1 MKVLG
6 FNFFNRPARTVAKE
20 LLGKIFVRN
29 FRGKIF
35 TGRVVETEAYLGSED
50 PASHAG
56 NGLTKRNS
64 VMFGKPGVAYIYLC
78 YGFHFM
84 MNVVTDKEGLAGAVL
99 LRGVE
104 PLSGLKG
111 KVPNGPGKLAKAFK
125 LGKKEN
131 RLSLVPKNGIYFAED
146 GYKDFKI
153 VITGRIGIKEGQN
166 MPLRYYIEGNKY
178 VSKTGRRK

>member
-6 FNFFNRPARTVAKE
+6 EKFFNRPTRTVAKE
-20 LLGKIFVRN
+20 LLGKVFVRN
-29 FRGKIF
+29 FYGKTF
-35 TGRVVETEAYLGSED
+35 MGRVVETEAYLGTKD
-50 PASHAG
+50 PASHAYKG
-56 NGLTKRNS
+56 QTKRNS
-64 VMFGKPGVAYIYLC
+64 VMFGKPGVAYVYLC

-84 MNVVTDKEGLAGAVL
+84 MNVVTEKDGVAGAVL

-111 KVPNGPGKLAKAFK
+111 KVTNGPGKLAGAFK

-131 RLSLVPKNGIYFAED
+131 CLPLLLKSGIYFADD

-153 VITGRIGIKEGQN
+153 IRTVRIGIKQGQN
-166 MPLRYYIEGNKY
+166 LPLRYYIEGNKH
-178 VSKTGRRK
+178 VSK